1 MTALPTVAEVVQAAE
16 DYLRAPTKT
25 QAQLYRQ
32 DLALKVARLR
42 AAATGESFD
51 AVLREALAAMREM
64 PEREQALGN
73 VARGGHRS
81 IAEAV
86 ESLVPQLR
94 LVRVEE
100 DDAEQRAIAEES
112 DRAAEYEAEWRL
124 EQLSAGR
131 EMK

>member
-51 AVLREALAAMREM
+51 AVLREALAALREVPDTPM
-64 PEREQALGN
+64 AMGA
-73 VARGGHRS
+73 VASRHAPAS
-81 IAEAV
+81 ITDAV
-86 ESLVPQLR
+86 LDLIRPRPVLR
-94 LVRVEE
+94 LVHVSEEVEP
-100 DDAEQRAIAEES
+100 
-112 DRAAEYEAEWRL
+112 
-124 EQLSAGR
+124 
-131 EMK
+131 

>member
-51 AVLREALAAMREM
+51 AVLREALAALREV
-64 PEREQALGN
+64 PTRDGALD
-73 VARGGHRS
+73 GHQTVP
-81 IAEAV
+81 EAV
-86 ESLVPQLR
+86 AALLPRLR
-94 LVRVEE
+94 LV
-100 DDAEQRAIAEES
+100 
-112 DRAAEYEAEWRL
+112 
-124 EQLSAGR
+124 SAGGG
-131 EMK
+131 K